1 MLTIARALVALL
13 AIAVPISAA
22 AAPPAKPRFESP
34 QHILQWINTYR
45 LKPEPGKVPD
55 AVRAMS
61 ALGLFRD
68 LDAGGV
74 YLGFIAGVIG
84 SNPATAD
91 ALVSRMFPMP
101 PEDQVVLVRAIA
113 YSGLPAWKPLLQ
125 RFAERMPAR
134 KVLIDR
140 HLTDKL
146 PSLETLPLDQTP
158 AALDVM
164 WGYYFAT
171 GRFGS
176 IDRIVSALA
185 WAKDQNNVER
195 LTLGSMAKWTLAQN
209 AQADKA
215 LLEHLK
221 GSAKAQSKE
230 ISKELDEIVEAAE
243 TFETTRIRRDALAAI
258 EELKRKGPAS
268 ARNIS
273 WWGQAGQTALAV
285 GCVVASALGQIQVGI
300 PCVIGGAASSAALR
314 FLAPQ
319 P

>member
-91 ALVSRMFPMP
+91 TLVSRMFPMP

>member
-1 MLTIARALVALL
+1 MLNIARALVALL
-13 AIAVPISAA
+13 SVLAPITAA
-22 AAPPAKPRFESP
+22 AAPPAKSRFESP

-45 LKPEPGKVPD
+45 LKPEPAKVPD

-91 ALVSRMFPMP
+91 ALVARMFPMP

-125 RFAERMPAR
+125 KFAERMPAR

-146 PSLETLPLDQTP
+146 PSLDTLPLDQTP

-171 GRFGS
+171 GRFGT

-209 AQADKA
+209 AQSDKA
-215 LLEHLK
+215 LLDHLK
-221 GSAKAQSKE
+221 VVAKGQSKE
-230 ISKELDEIVEAAE
+230 ISKELEEIVEAAE

-285 GCVVASALGQIQVGI
+285 GCVVASALGQVQVGI

>member
-1 MLTIARALVALL
+1 VALIALL
-13 AIAVPISAA
+13 AVLVPAHAI
-22 AAPPAKPRFESP
+22 AAPPAKARFDSP

-45 LKPEPGKVPD
+45 LKPDPGRVPD

-61 ALGLFRD
+61 AQGLFRD
-68 LDAGGV
+68 LDGGGV

-91 ALVSRMFPMP
+91 ALVKRMFPMP

-113 YSGLPAWKPLLQ
+113 YSGLPAWKPLLE

-134 KVLIDR
+134 KVLIER

-171 GRFGS
+171 GRFGT
-176 IDRIVSALA
+176 IDRIISALS
-185 WAKDQNNVER
+185 WAKDQDNVER

-209 AQADKA
+209 AQNDKR
-215 LLEHLK
+215 LLDHLK
-221 GSAKAQSKE
+221 QEVGRLPKE
-230 ISKELDEIVEAAE
+230 TAKELQEIVEAAE
-243 TFETTRIRRDALAAI
+243 TFETARIRRDALAAI

-285 GCVVASALGQIQVGI
+285 GCVVASALGQVQVGI

>member
-1 MLTIARALVALL
+1 MLNIARALVALL
-13 AIAVPISAA
+13 SVLAPITAA
-22 AAPPAKPRFESP
+22 AAPPAKSRFESP

-45 LKPEPGKVPD
+45 LKPEPAKVPD

-91 ALVSRMFPMP
+91 ALVARMFPMP

-125 RFAERMPAR
+125 KFAERMPAR

-146 PSLETLPLDQTP
+146 PSLDTLPLDQTP

-171 GRFGS
+171 GKFGT

-209 AQADKA
+209 AQSDKA
-215 LLEHLK
+215 LLDHLK
-221 GSAKAQSKE
+221 VSAKGQSKE

-285 GCVVASALGQIQVGI
+285 GCVVASALGQVQVGI

>member
-91 ALVSRMFPMP
+91 TLVSRMFPMP

-221 GSAKAQSKE
+221 GSAKSQSKE

>member
-45 LKPEPGKVPD
+45 LKPESGKVPD

-91 ALVSRMFPMP
+91 TLVSRMFPMP

-221 GSAKAQSKE
+221 GSAKSQSKE

>member
-91 ALVSRMFPMP
+91 TLVSRMFPMP

-146 PSLETLPLDQTP
+146 PSLDTLPLDQTP